1 MPVELRDTY
10 LFTTLTDGQ
19 LAQVRDLSRGINI
32 NEDEVLF
39 ECGSPANRFFLM
51 LSGQIK
57 LSRLSMNGDEKV
69 IGIINPGNTFA
80 EALMF
85 QEQPSYPVTATAIKK
100 TELLGFDNQQFSHM
114 LRDSVDSC
122 FRMMGD
128 MSQRLR
134 SLIKEIDDL
143 TLQSATNRVAGLLY
157 RYRSMRDMDTFTLDA
172 PKGILASRLSV
183 KPETFSRI
191 LHDLSYRKIIRVKGN
206 QITIL
211 NHEGL
216 CELAHEDAHTEF
228 NKNINI
234 PPGRICPLTGDKR
247 CR

>member
-10 LFTTLTDGQ
+10 LFTTLSDSQ
-19 LAQVRDLSRGINI
+19 LAQVKGLSRKITL

-39 ECGSPANRFFLM
+39 ECGIPANRFFLM

-57 LSRLSMNGDEKV
+57 LSRLSMDGNEKV
-69 IGIINPGNTFA
+69 IGIVHPGNTFA

-85 QEQPSYPVTATAIKK
+85 QEQASYPVTATAIKK
-100 TELLGFDNQQFSHM
+100 TELLGFDNQQFSQM
-114 LRDSVDSC
+114 LRESVDSC

-143 TLQSATNRVAGLLY
+143 TLQNATNRVAGLLY
-157 RYRSMRDMDTFTLDA
+157 DYRNMREADVFSLDA
-172 PKGILASRLSV
+172 PKGVLASRLSV

-191 LHDLSYRKIIRVKGN
+191 LHHLSEEAIINVKGN
-206 QITIL
+206 KISIL
-211 NHEGL
+211 DLGAL
-216 CELAHEDAHTEF
+216 QELSHEDPYTGSQ
-228 NKNINI
+228 KINI
-234 PPGRICPLTGDKR
+234 PGGVCPLTGKKR
-247 CR
+247 CI

>member
-10 LFTTLTDGQ
+10 LFTTLTDSQ
-19 LAQVRDLSRGINI
+19 LAQVKRLSRKITLD
-32 NEDEVLF
+32 EDEVLF
-39 ECGSPANRFFLM
+39 ECGVPANRFFLM

-57 LSRLSMNGDEKV
+57 LSRLSMDGNEKV
-69 IGIINPGNTFA
+69 IGIVHPGNTFA

-85 QEQPSYPVTATAIKK
+85 QEQPSYPVTATAIKH
-100 TELLGFDNQQFSHM
+100 TELLGFDNQQFSQM
-114 LRDSVDSC
+114 LRGSVDSC

-143 TLQSATNRVAGLLY
+143 TLQNATNRVAGLLY
-157 RYRSMRDMDTFTLDA
+157 DYRSMREADVFSLDA

-191 LHDLSYRKIIRVKGN
+191 LHNLSDKGIISVKGN
-206 QITIL
+206 KITVL
-211 NHEGL
+211 DPEAL
-216 CELAHEDAHTEF
+216 QELSHEDPYTG
-228 NKNINI
+228 NKQINI
-234 PPGRICPLTGDKR
+234 PGGVCPLTGKKR
-247 CR
+247 CI

>member
-19 LAQVRDLSRGINI
+19 LQQVKELSRKINLD
-32 NEDEVLF
+32 ESEVLF
-39 ECGSPANRFFLM
+39 ECGNPANRFFLV

-57 LSRLSMNGDEKV
+57 LSRLSVEGNEKV
-69 IGIINPGNTFA
+69 IGIVHPGHTFA

-85 QEQPSYPVTATAIKK
+85 QDQPSYPVTATALKRA
-100 TELLGFDNQQFSHM
+100 ELYAFDNQQFSYM
-114 LRDSVDSC
+114 LRSSVDSC

-134 SLIKEIDDL
+134 ALIKEIDDL
-143 TLQSATNRVAGLLY
+143 TLQGAINRIAGLLCQY
-157 RYRSMRDMDTFTLDA
+157 RTMTESEIFTLDA
-172 PKGILASRLSV
+172 PKGVLASRLSI

-191 LHDLSYRKIIRVKGN
+191 LHNLSSMGIISVKGN

-211 NHEGL
+211 DLEEL
-216 CELAHEDAHTEF
+216 RELAHEDAVVEQTSR
-228 NKNINI
+228 NI
-234 PPGRICPLTGDKR
+234 PGGICPLTGNRR
-247 CR
+247 CS